1 MNVEAMHMTEHA
13 AMTGLDSLAG
23 EQLSGVAF
31 VQDYVEFH
39 YDGKILRSLTPPCV
53 TLAGSKVTFPQRGSR
68 DAFCSLIGRAVQEVR
83 LKENDSIE
91 IVFGESAAITIPLNP
106 GARTGP
112 EAAHF
117 VPGENQPMEV
127 W

>member
-1 MNVEAMHMTEHA
+1 MMEAITT
-13 AMTGLDSLAG
+13 TGLNALLG

-39 YDGKILRSLTPPCV
+39 YDGKILRSLAPPSV
-53 TLAGSKVTFPQRGSR
+53 SLAGDSSAFPHRGSR
-68 DAFCSLIGRAVQEVR
+68 DALCSLIGRTVERIQVEEGDRIEVR
-83 LKENDSIE
+83 FAGD
-91 IVFGESAAITIPLNP
+91 ATITIPLNAS
-106 GARTGP
+106 ARTGP

-117 VPGENQPMEV
+117 VPGENRPMEV